1 MPEGD
6 TLARIAVALRPYLAG
21 RVVTGAR
28 ARLPGPQVSR
38 IVGQKIDAVDAA
50 GKNLLIKFDGG
61 LELRTHLGL
70 HGSWHRYR
78 PGETWRRPPSRA
90 ALVIE
95 VPGAIAVCFD
105 APVVELFERRAEVVH
120 PTISM
125 LGPDLLD
132 ATYDQAEAVRRLRD
146 PARAGTA
153 IGEAVLDQ
161 RAVAGIGNVF
171 KSEVL
176 FIEKVDPFALVGTL
190 DEATIERILSTR
202 PRASARERPPGGGRR
217 PHDDRRPQD
226 RQAPRAVPPVGV
238 RPRRPALPSLRHAD
252 PGGAAGHRAAA
263 DDVLV
268 PELPGARG
276 QGRENGEG
284 REPQGVAPCASSTWP
299 SPRRRSASTSCG
311 RSRSAWSASGSPASA
326 GARRGSTPTASC
338 ARIATSA
345 RSRTTRAGTR
355 SGRSRR
361 GRS

>member
-21 RVVTGAR
+21 RVVTAAR
-28 ARLPGPQVSR
+28 ARLPGPQVSL

-105 APVVELFERRAEVVH
+105 APVVELFERRAEEVH

-125 LGPDLLD
+125 LGPDLAATEFD
-132 ATYDQAEAVRRLRD
+132 APEAVRRLLD
-146 PARAGTA
+146 PARAETA

-161 RAVAGIGNVF
+161 RALAGIGNVF

-176 FIEKVDPFALVGTL
+176 FMERVDPFAPMSTL
-190 DEATIERILSTR
+190 DEPTVGRVVAT
-202 PRASARERPPGGGRR
+202 ARELLKANANPEAAAGRTTTVDLKTGAKLAPSRLWVYDRVGRPCHKCGTIIEAG
-217 PHDDRRPQD
+217 PQGAELP
-226 RQAPRAVPPVGV
+226 RTTYWCPSCQAP
-238 RPRRPALPSLRHAD
+238 
-252 PGGAAGHRAAA
+252 AAA
-263 DDVLV
+263 
-268 PELPGARG
+268 PG
-276 QGRENGEG
+276 
-284 REPQGVAPCASSTWP
+284 PKKK
-299 SPRRRSASTSCG
+299 
-311 RSRSAWSASGSPASA
+311 SRA
-326 GARRGSTPTASC
+326 TAK
-338 ARIATSA
+338 
-345 RSRTTRAGTR
+345 G
-355 SGRSRR
+355 
-361 GRS
+361 

>member
-21 RVVTGAR
+21 RVVSGAR

-95 VPGAIAVCFD
+95 VPGAVAVCVD

-132 ATYDQAEAVRRLRD
+132 ANYDQKEAIRRLRD
-146 PARAGTA
+146 DSRKDTA
-153 IGEAVLDQ
+153 IGEAILDQ
-161 RAVAGIGNVF
+161 RAVAGVGNVY

-176 FIEKVDPFALVGTL
+176 FMEKVDPFAPVQSIDDETLDRILTTAKEQLEANARSSAPAGRTTTIDVKTGARLAPSRLWVYDRAGRPCHRCGTL
-190 DEATIERILSTR
+190 ISSDSQGTELPRVTYWCPSVECQAPAAEKAAFAANGGKKPRK
-202 PRASARERPPGGGRR
+202 RAS
-217 PHDDRRPQD
+217 
-226 RQAPRAVPPVGV
+226 
-238 RPRRPALPSLRHAD
+238 S
-252 PGGAAGHRAAA
+252 
-263 DDVLV
+263 
-268 PELPGARG
+268 
-276 QGRENGEG
+276 
-284 REPQGVAPCASSTWP
+284 
-299 SPRRRSASTSCG
+299 
-311 RSRSAWSASGSPASA
+311 
-326 GARRGSTPTASC
+326 
-338 ARIATSA
+338 
-345 RSRTTRAGTR
+345 
-355 SGRSRR
+355 
-361 GRS
+361 

>member
-28 ARLPGPQVSR
+28 ARLPGPQVSL

-95 VPGAIAVCFD
+95 VPGAVAVCFD

-132 ATYDQAEAVRRLRD
+132 DDFDLDEAVRRLQD
-146 PARAGTA
+146 KSRAETE
-153 IGEAVLDQ
+153 IGEAILDQ
-161 RAVAGIGNVF
+161 RAVAGVGNVY

-176 FIEKVDPFALVGTL
+176 FIEKVNPFEKVGKLDTATL
-190 DEATIERILSTR
+190 ERILTTARALLQANARSDAPAGRTTTVDPKTGKKLAPSRLWVYDRAGR
-202 PRASARERPPGGGRR
+202 PCHRCGTIIRSDSQGAELPRVTYWCASVEC
-217 PHDDRRPQD
+217 
-226 RQAPRAVPPVGV
+226 QAP
-238 RPRRPALPSLRHAD
+238 
-252 PGGAAGHRAAA
+252 AAEKKAAA
-263 DDVLV
+263 SNG
-268 PELPGARG
+268 PGSKKSA
-276 QGRENGEG
+276 
-284 REPQGVAPCASSTWP
+284 AKSKAS
-299 SPRRRSASTSCG
+299 R
-311 RSRSAWSASGSPASA
+311 
-326 GARRGSTPTASC
+326 TAS
-338 ARIATSA
+338 
-345 RSRTTRAGTR
+345 
-355 SGRSRR
+355 
-361 GRS
+361 

>member
-28 ARLPGPQVSR
+28 ARLPGPQISR

-78 PGETWRRPPSRA
+78 PGETWRRPASRA
-90 ALVIE
+90 ALVLE

-132 ATYDQAEAVRRLRD
+132 ASYDQAEAVRRLRD
-146 PARAGTA
+146 PSRAAMA

-161 RAVAGIGNVF
+161 RTVAGIGNVY

-176 FIEKVDPFALVGTL
+176 FMEKVDPYAPVGSL
-190 DEATIERILSTR
+190 DVATFERILGT
-202 PRASARERPPGGGRR
+202 AR
-217 PHDDRRPQD
+217 DLL
-226 RQAPRAVPPVGV
+226 QANV
-238 RPRRPALPSLRHAD
+238 RPDA
-252 PGGAAGHRAAA
+252 AAGRTTTIDLKTGKRLAPSRLWVYDRAGRPCHRCGT
-263 DDVLV
+263 LI
-268 PELPGARG
+268 RT
-276 QGRENGEG
+276 
-284 REPQGVAPCASSTWP
+284 EPQGSELPRTTYWCPSCQAPAEAP
-299 SPRRRSASTSCG
+299 APARRS
-311 RSRSAWSASGSPASA
+311 PK
-326 GARRGSTPTASC
+326 ARA
-338 ARIATSA
+338 ARA
-345 RSRTTRAGTR
+345 
-355 SGRSRR
+355 
-361 GRS
+361 

>member
-50 GKNLLIKFDGG
+50 GKNLLIRFDGG

-95 VPGAIAVCFD
+95 VPGAVAVCFD

-125 LGPDLLD
+125 LGPDLLAD
-132 ATYDQAEAVRRLRD
+132 DFDHEEAVRRLRD
-146 PARAGTA
+146 KSRAQTA
-153 IGEAVLDQ
+153 IGEALLDQ
-161 RAVAGIGNVF
+161 RAVAGIGNVY

-176 FIEKVDPFALVGTL
+176 FIEKVDPFAPVGSL
-190 DEATIERILSTR
+190 DEATLVRVLEK
-202 PRASARERPPGGGRR
+202 ARELLQANARSDAPAGRTTTVDPKTGKKLAPSRLWVYDRAGRPCHRCGTLIEEKAQGTELPRTTYWC
-217 PHDDRRPQD
+217 PSPTC
-226 RQAPRAVPPVGV
+226 QAP
-238 RPRRPALPSLRHAD
+238 
-252 PGGAAGHRAAA
+252 
-263 DDVLV
+263 
-268 PELPGARG
+268 
-276 QGRENGEG
+276 
-284 REPQGVAPCASSTWP
+284 
-299 SPRRRSASTSCG
+299 
-311 RSRSAWSASGSPASA
+311 A
-326 GARRGSTPTASC
+326 GAPAAKS
-338 ARIATSA
+338 
-345 RSRTTRAGTR
+345 
-355 SGRSRR
+355 RSRR
-361 GRS
+361 QASTAST

>member
-125 LGPDLLD
+125 LGPDLV
-132 ATYDQAEAVRRLRD
+132 AAEFDQAEAVRRLRE

-161 RAVAGIGNVF
+161 RALAGIGNVF

-176 FIEKVDPFALVGTL
+176 FMEKVDPFAAVGTL
-190 DEATIERILSTR
+190 DEPTIERIVST
-202 PRASARERPPGGGRR
+202 ARELLKDNARPEAAAGRTTTVDLKTGARLAPSRLWVYDRAGR
-217 PHDDRRPQD
+217 PCHRCGTIIEAGPQGTELP
-226 RQAPRAVPPVGV
+226 RTTYWCPSCQAPAGA
-238 RPRRPALPSLRHAD
+238 PAAKRKP
-252 PGGAAGHRAAA
+252 AAA
-263 DDVLV
+263 
-268 PELPGARG
+268 
-276 QGRENGEG
+276 
-284 REPQGVAPCASSTWP
+284 
-299 SPRRRSASTSCG
+299 
-311 RSRSAWSASGSPASA
+311 
-326 GARRGSTPTASC
+326 
-338 ARIATSA
+338 
-345 RSRTTRAGTR
+345 TR
-355 SGRSRR
+355 
-361 GRS
+361 

>member
-28 ARLPGPQVSR
+28 ARLPGPQVSL

-95 VPGAIAVCFD
+95 VPGAVAVCFD

-132 ATYDQAEAVRRLRD
+132 DDFDLDEAVRRLQD
-146 PARAGTA
+146 KSRAETE
-153 IGEAVLDQ
+153 IGEAILDQ
-161 RAVAGIGNVF
+161 RAVAGVGNVY

-176 FIEKVDPFALVGTL
+176 FIEKVNPFEKVGKLDTATLGRVLATARALLQANARSDAPAGRTTTVDPKTGKKLAPSRLWVYDRAGRPCHRC
-190 DEATIERILSTR
+190 ATIIRSDSQGAEL
-202 PRASARERPPGGGRR
+202 PRVTYWCASVEC
-217 PHDDRRPQD
+217 Q
-226 RQAPRAVPPVGV
+226 VP
-238 RPRRPALPSLRHAD
+238 AAD
-252 PGGAAGHRAAA
+252 KQAAA
-263 DDVLV
+263 TNG
-268 PELPGARG
+268 PGSKK
-276 QGRENGEG
+276 
-284 REPQGVAPCASSTWP
+284 VAAKSKAS
-299 SPRRRSASTSCG
+299 R
-311 RSRSAWSASGSPASA
+311 
-326 GARRGSTPTASC
+326 TAS
-338 ARIATSA
+338 
-345 RSRTTRAGTR
+345 
-355 SGRSRR
+355 
-361 GRS
+361 

>member
-28 ARLPGPQVSR
+28 ARLPGPQVSL

-95 VPGAIAVCFD
+95 VPGAVAVCFD

-132 ATYDQAEAVRRLRD
+132 DKFDLDEAVRRLQD
-146 PARAGTA
+146 KSRAETE
-153 IGEAVLDQ
+153 IGEAILDQ
-161 RAVAGIGNVF
+161 RAVAGVGNVY

-176 FIEKVDPFALVGTL
+176 FIEKVNPFEKVEKLDTATL
-190 DEATIERILSTR
+190 ERILTTARALLQANARSDAPAGRTTTVDPKTGKKLAPSRLWVYDRAGR
-202 PRASARERPPGGGRR
+202 PCHRCATIIRSDSQGAELPRVTYWCASVEC
-217 PHDDRRPQD
+217 
-226 RQAPRAVPPVGV
+226 QAP
-238 RPRRPALPSLRHAD
+238 
-252 PGGAAGHRAAA
+252 AAEKKAAA
-263 DDVLV
+263 NNG
-268 PELPGARG
+268 PGSKK
-276 QGRENGEG
+276 
-284 REPQGVAPCASSTWP
+284 VAAKKAS
-299 SPRRRSASTSCG
+299 R
-311 RSRSAWSASGSPASA
+311 
-326 GARRGSTPTASC
+326 TAS
-338 ARIATSA
+338 
-345 RSRTTRAGTR
+345 
-355 SGRSRR
+355 
-361 GRS
+361 

>member
-6 TLARIAVALRPYLAG
+6 TLARIAIALRPYLAG
-21 RVVTGAR
+21 RVVTAAR

-78 PGETWRRPPSRA
+78 PGETWRWPPSRA

-125 LGPDLLD
+125 LGPDLVD
-132 ATYDQAEAVRRLRD
+132 ASYDQAEAVRRLRD
-146 PARAGTA
+146 PSRAETA

-171 KSEVL
+171 KSEIL

-190 DEATIERILSTR
+190 DEPTIERILTT
-202 PRASARERPPGGGRR
+202 AREHLRANARPEAAAGRTTTVDLKTGKRLAPSRLWVYDRAGR
-217 PHDDRRPQD
+217 PCHRCGTIIQVANQGSELPRTTYWCPSC
-226 RQAPRAVPPVGV
+226 QAPVGIET
-238 RPRRPALPSLRHAD
+238 AK
-252 PGGAAGHRAAA
+252 
-263 DDVLV
+263 
-268 PELPGARG
+268 ARG
-276 QGRENGEG
+276 KSRAK
-284 REPQGVAPCASSTWP
+284 PQSST
-299 SPRRRSASTSCG
+299 A
-311 RSRSAWSASGSPASA
+311 
-326 GARRGSTPTASC
+326 
-338 ARIATSA
+338 
-345 RSRTTRAGTR
+345 
-355 SGRSRR
+355 
-361 GRS
+361 

>member
-21 RVVTGAR
+21 RVVTAAR

-95 VPGAIAVCFD
+95 VPGAVAVCFD

-125 LGPDLLD
+125 LGPDLVAD
-132 ATYDQAEAVRRLRD
+132 DFDRDEAVRRLRD
-146 PARAGTA
+146 ASRAGMQ
-153 IGEAVLDQ
+153 IGDALMDQ
-161 RAVAGIGNVF
+161 RAVAGIGNTY

-176 FIEKVDPFALVGTL
+176 FIERVDPFAPLSTL
-190 DEATIERILSTR
+190 DVATLERVLDTARALLQANSRSDAPAGRTTTIDLKTGRKLAPSRLWVYDRAGRPCHRCGTIIEAGPQGSEL
-202 PRASARERPPGGGRR
+202 PRTTYWCPSVECQAPAEEKAAASNGGGGSKKV
-217 PHDDRRPQD
+217 P
-226 RQAPRAVPPVGV
+226 AKVKRA
-238 RPRRPALPSLRHAD
+238 
-252 PGGAAGHRAAA
+252 
-263 DDVLV
+263 
-268 PELPGARG
+268 
-276 QGRENGEG
+276 
-284 REPQGVAPCASSTWP
+284 T
-299 SPRRRSASTSCG
+299 
-311 RSRSAWSASGSPASA
+311 
-326 GARRGSTPTASC
+326 
-338 ARIATSA
+338 
-345 RSRTTRAGTR
+345 
-355 SGRSRR
+355 
-361 GRS
+361 

>member
-125 LGPDLLD
+125 LGPDLVAPEFD
-132 ATYDQAEAVRRLRD
+132 MAEAVRRLRD
-146 PARAGTA
+146 PSRADTS
-153 IGEAVLDQ
+153 IGEAVMDQ
-161 RAVAGIGNVF
+161 RALAGIGNVF

-176 FIEKVDPFALVGTL
+176 FMERVDPFATVGTL
-190 DEATIERILSTR
+190 DEATVERIVST
-202 PRASARERPPGGGRR
+202 ARELLKDNARPEAAAGRTTTIDLKTGARLAPSRLWVYDRAGR
-217 PHDDRRPQD
+217 PCHRCGTLILAGPQGSELP
-226 RQAPRAVPPVGV
+226 RTTYWCPSCQAPAGA
-238 RPRRPALPSLRHAD
+238 PAAK
-252 PGGAAGHRAAA
+252 GKAKAAA
-263 DDVLV
+263 K
-268 PELPGARG
+268 R
-276 QGRENGEG
+276 
-284 REPQGVAPCASSTWP
+284 
-299 SPRRRSASTSCG
+299 
-311 RSRSAWSASGSPASA
+311 
-326 GARRGSTPTASC
+326 
-338 ARIATSA
+338 
-345 RSRTTRAGTR
+345 
-355 SGRSRR
+355 
-361 GRS
+361 

>member
-125 LGPDLLD
+125 LGPDLLAD
-132 ATYDQAEAVRRLRD
+132 EFDQAEALRRLRE
-146 PARAGTA
+146 PARAQTA

-161 RAVAGIGNVF
+161 RAVAGAGNVY

-176 FIEKVDPFALVGTL
+176 FMERVDPFAPIESLDDPTLDRILATAREQLQANAKSDSPAGRSTTVDLKTGAHLAPSRLWVYDRAGRPCHRCGTL
-190 DEATIERILSTR
+190 IRSDSQGSEL
-202 PRASARERPPGGGRR
+202 PRVTYWCPSC
-217 PHDDRRPQD
+217 
-226 RQAPRAVPPVGV
+226 QAPAG
-238 RPRRPALPSLRHAD
+238 A
-252 PGGAAGHRAAA
+252 GAATPSKRK
-263 DDVLV
+263 
-268 PELPGARG
+268 AR
-276 QGRENGEG
+276 QG
-284 REPQGVAPCASSTWP
+284 T
-299 SPRRRSASTSCG
+299 
-311 RSRSAWSASGSPASA
+311 
-326 GARRGSTPTASC
+326 TA
-338 ARIATSA
+338 
-345 RSRTTRAGTR
+345 
-355 SGRSRR
+355 
-361 GRS
+361 

>member
-28 ARLPGPQVSR
+28 ARLPGPQISR

-50 GKNLLIKFDGG
+50 GKNLLIRFDGG

-90 ALVIE
+90 ALVLE
-95 VPGAIAVCFD
+95 VPGAVAVCFD

-132 ATYDQAEAVRRLRD
+132 PSFDQAEAVRRLRD
-146 PARAGTA
+146 PSRAETP

-176 FIEKVDPFALVGTL
+176 FIERVDPFAKVGTL
-190 DEATIERILSTR
+190 EAPTLERVLGTARDMLMANARSDAPAGRTTTVDPKTGKKLAPSRLWVYDRAGR
-202 PRASARERPPGGGRR
+202 PCHRCGTLIRSG
-217 PHDDRRPQD
+217 PQGAELP
-226 RQAPRAVPPVGV
+226 RTTYWCPSCQAPADAPAKSRAK
-238 RPRRPALPSLRHAD
+238 
-252 PGGAAGHRAAA
+252 
-263 DDVLV
+263 
-268 PELPGARG
+268 G
-276 QGRENGEG
+276 Q
-284 REPQGVAPCASSTWP
+284 
-299 SPRRRSASTSCG
+299 RSA
-311 RSRSAWSASGSPASA
+311 ASV
-326 GARRGSTPTASC
+326 
-338 ARIATSA
+338 
-345 RSRTTRAGTR
+345 
-355 SGRSRR
+355 
-361 GRS
+361 

>member
-105 APVVELFERRAEVVH
+105 APVVELFERRTEVVH

-125 LGPDLLD
+125 LGPDL
-132 ATYDQAEAVRRLRD
+132 AAAQFDQAEAVRRLRD
-146 PARAGTA
+146 PARAETA

-161 RAVAGIGNVF
+161 RALAGIGNVY

-176 FIEKVDPFALVGTL
+176 FMERVDPFAKIGAL
-190 DEATIERILSTR
+190 DEPTIERIVAT
-202 PRASARERPPGGGRR
+202 ARELLKDNARPEAAAGRTTTVDLKTGAKLAPSRLWVYDRAGR
-217 PHDDRRPQD
+217 PCHRCGTLIQAGPQGTELP
-226 RQAPRAVPPVGV
+226 RTTYWCPSCQAPAGK
-238 RPRRPALPSLRHAD
+238 PAKAGK
-252 PGGAAGHRAAA
+252 GGAK
-263 DDVLV
+263 
-268 PELPGARG
+268 
-276 QGRENGEG
+276 
-284 REPQGVAPCASSTWP
+284 
-299 SPRRRSASTSCG
+299 
-311 RSRSAWSASGSPASA
+311 
-326 GARRGSTPTASC
+326 
-338 ARIATSA
+338 A
-345 RSRTTRAGTR
+345 RSTKA
-355 SGRSRR
+355 
-361 GRS
+361 

>member
-28 ARLPGPQVSR
+28 ARLPGPQVSL

-95 VPGAIAVCFD
+95 VPGAVAVCFD

-132 ATYDQAEAVRRLRD
+132 DDFNVDEAVRRLQD
-146 PARAGTA
+146 KSRAETE
-153 IGEAVLDQ
+153 IGEAILDQ
-161 RAVAGIGNVF
+161 RAVAGVGNVY

-176 FIEKVDPFALVGTL
+176 FIEKVNPFEKVGKLDMATL
-190 DEATIERILSTR
+190 ERILTTARALLQANARSDAPAGRTTTVDPKTGKKLAPSRLWVYDRAGR
-202 PRASARERPPGGGRR
+202 PCHRCGTIIRSDSQGAELPRVTYWCASVEC
-217 PHDDRRPQD
+217 
-226 RQAPRAVPPVGV
+226 QAP
-238 RPRRPALPSLRHAD
+238 
-252 PGGAAGHRAAA
+252 AAEKKAAA
-263 DDVLV
+263 NNG
-268 PELPGARG
+268 PGSKK
-276 QGRENGEG
+276 
-284 REPQGVAPCASSTWP
+284 VAAKSKAS
-299 SPRRRSASTSCG
+299 R
-311 RSRSAWSASGSPASA
+311 
-326 GARRGSTPTASC
+326 TAS
-338 ARIATSA
+338 
-345 RSRTTRAGTR
+345 
-355 SGRSRR
+355 
-361 GRS
+361 

>member
-21 RVVTGAR
+21 RVVAGAR
-28 ARLPGPQVSR
+28 ARLPGPQVSL

-95 VPGAIAVCFD
+95 VPGAVAVCFD

-132 ATYDQAEAVRRLRD
+132 ASYDQEEAMRRLRD
-146 PARAGTA
+146 ASRVDTP

-161 RAVAGIGNVF
+161 RAVAGVGNVY

-176 FIEKVDPFALVGTL
+176 FMEKVDPFAPIKSLDDETL
-190 DEATIERILSTR
+190 ERVLTT
-202 PRASARERPPGGGRR
+202 ARE
-217 PHDDRRPQD
+217 QL
-226 RQAPRAVPPVGV
+226 QANARSDA
-238 RPRRPALPSLRHAD
+238 PA
-252 PGGAAGHRAAA
+252 
-263 DDVLV
+263 
-268 PELPGARG
+268 
-276 QGRENGEG
+276 
-284 REPQGVAPCASSTWP
+284 
-299 SPRRRSASTSCG
+299 G
-311 RSRSAWSASGSPASA
+311 RS
-326 GARRGSTPTASC
+326 
-338 ARIATSA
+338 
-345 RSRTTRAGTR
+345 TTEDLKTG
-355 SGRSRR
+355 
-361 GRS
+361 